1 MEGKDMDEANLNAAW
16 RVQAEA
22 IDLQSYTYE
31 LPDQR
36 IAKYPMPVRDESKLM
51 VYRDGEI
58 THLQFTDVVSQL
70 PENTLLV
77 FNDTKVIP
85 ARAHFRKETGAVIE
99 LLLLHPELPTR
110 VINDAMLVKHSCVW
124 ECMIGNKKRWKAG
137 DTLRNDILVNRLP
150 VTLQVSYHDY
160 EQNLIRLSWDADI
173 TFLDLVKAL
182 GEIPLPPYL
191 NRDTEELDSQ
201 TYQTVY
207 AHHDGA
213 VAAPTAGL
221 HFTPRV
227 FDALHKKGIRN
238 SFLTLHVGAGTF
250 QPIKV
255 EKVTEH
261 RMHSEQVVFTR
272 VLIEDLL
279 RSVDY
284 ILPVGTTSL
293 RSLESLYWFG
303 VKLFKKETTAFNIE
317 KLYPYPWKEE
327 ELPSARQSL
336 QAIAGQMDQAGL
348 SEIVGETEIFIFPGY
363 RFRLC
368 RGIITNY
375 HQPGSTLILLVAAF
389 LGNDWKKVYSEAL
402 ANDYRFL
409 SYGDSSLLW
418 LNGSAS

>member
-1 MEGKDMDEANLNAAW
+1 MEEAGNASW
-16 RVQAEA
+16 REQAEA
-22 IDLQSYTYE
+22 INLESYTYE
-31 LPDQR
+31 LPDDR
-36 IAKYPMPVRDESKLM
+36 IAKYPKEIRDQSKLM
-51 VYRDGEI
+51 VYRNGDLS
-58 THLQFTDVVSQL
+58 HLRFTDLPAQL
-70 PENTLLV
+70 PANTLLV

-99 LLLLHPELPTR
+99 VLLLHPELPTR
-110 VINDAMLVKHSCVW
+110 VINDAMLVRHSCVW

-137 DTLRNDILVNRLP
+137 DTLTNLIGVNGVP

-160 EQNLIRLSWDADI
+160 ERNLVRLSWDADV
-173 TFLDLVKAL
+173 TFLELVKAL

-191 NRDTEELDSQ
+191 NRDTEEPDKE

-227 FDALHKKGIRN
+227 FEELEKKGIRR

-272 VLIEDLL
+272 ALVQDLL
-279 RSVDY
+279 HSVEH
-284 ILPVGTTSL
+284 IVPVGTTSL
-293 RSLESLYWFG
+293 RSLESLYWYG
-303 VKLFKKETTAFNIE
+303 VKLFKKETTDFNIG

-327 ELPSARQSL
+327 DLPSAAESL
-336 QAIAGQMDQAGL
+336 QAIADHMDASGVQ
-348 SEIVGETEIFIFPGY
+348 EVVGETEIFIFPGY

-389 LGNDWKKVYSEAL
+389 VGHDWKKIYSEAL

-418 LNGSAS
+418 RNGID

>member
-1 MEGKDMDEANLNAAW
+1 MGGNIAEENALW
-16 RVQAEA
+16 RKEAEA
-22 IDLQSYTYE
+22 IDLESYTYD
-31 LPDQR
+31 LPDDR
-36 IAKYPMPVRDESKLM
+36 IAKYPMEVRDQSKLM
-51 VYRDGEI
+51 VYKNGEI
-58 THLQFTDVVSQL
+58 SHLRFTDITSQL
-70 PENTLLV
+70 PADTLLV

-124 ECMIGNKKRWKAG
+124 ECMIGNKKRWKVA
-137 DTLRNDILVNRLP
+137 DTLSNVIQVSG
-150 VTLQVSYHDY
+150 VEVYLQVSYHDY
-160 EQNLIRLSWDADI
+160 ERNLVRLAWDADV

-191 NRDTEELDSQ
+191 NRNTEEPDKE

-227 FDALHKKGIRN
+227 FDALAQKGIRK

-272 VLIEDLL
+272 ELIQNLL
-279 RSVDY
+279 QSVGH
-284 ILPVGTTSL
+284 IVPVGTTSL
-293 RSLESLYWFG
+293 RSLESLYWYG
-303 VKLFKKETTAFNIE
+303 VKLFKKETADFNIE
-317 KLYPYPWKEE
+317 KLYPYPWNEA
-327 ELPSARQSL
+327 ELPSAAQSL
-336 QAIAGQMDQAGL
+336 QVISDYMDASGL
-348 SEIVGETEIFIFPGY
+348 HEIVGETEIFIFPGY

-389 LGNDWKKVYSEAL
+389 VGKDWKAIYSEAL
-402 ANDYRFL
+402 ARDYRFL

-418 LNGSAS
+418 LIGDAS

>member
-1 MEGKDMDEANLNAAW
+1 MEGKIAAEESRDALW
-16 RVQAEA
+16 RREAEA
-22 IDLQSYTYE
+22 IDLGSYTYD
-31 LPDQR
+31 LPDDR
-36 IAKYPMPVRDESKLM
+36 IAKYPMEVRDQSKLM
-51 VYRDGEI
+51 VYKGGEI
-58 THLQFTDVVSQL
+58 SHLQFSDITSQL
-70 PENTLLV
+70 PADTLLV

-137 DTLRNDILVNRLP
+137 DTLSNTIQVGGAEVHLK
-150 VTLQVSYHDY
+150 VSYHDY
-160 EQNLIRLSWDADI
+160 EHNLVRLTWDADV

-191 NRDTEELDSQ
+191 NRHTEEPDKE

-221 HFTPRV
+221 HFTDRV
-227 FDALHKKGIRN
+227 FDALAQKGIRK

-261 RMHSEQVVFTR
+261 RMHSEQVVFTKSL
-272 VLIEDLL
+272 VNDLL
-279 RSVDY
+279 QSVDH
-284 ILPVGTTSL
+284 IVPVGTTSL
-293 RSLESLYWFG
+293 RSLESLYWYG

-317 KLYPYPWKEE
+317 KLYPYPWNES
-327 ELPSARQSL
+327 ELPSARRSL
-336 QAIAGQMDQAGL
+336 QAIADYMDEAQL
-348 SEIVGETEIFIFPGY
+348 EEVVGETEIFIFPGY

-389 LGNDWKKVYSEAL
+389 VGKDWKTIYSEAL

-418 LNGSAS
+418 LIDDTP

>member
-1 MEGKDMDEANLNAAW
+1 MEGNIATEGNDRALW
-16 RVQAEA
+16 RREAEA
-22 IDLQSYTYE
+22 IDLESYTYD
-31 LPDQR
+31 LPDDR
-36 IAKYPMPVRDESKLM
+36 IAKYPMEVRDQSKLM
-51 VYRDGEI
+51 VYKGGEI
-58 THLQFTDVVSQL
+58 NHLRFTDITSQL
-70 PENTLLV
+70 PADTLLV

-124 ECMIGNKKRWKAG
+124 ECMIGNKKRWKAA
-137 DTLRNDILVNRLP
+137 DTLSNVIQVNRED
-150 VTLQVSYHDY
+150 VHLQVSYHDY
-160 EQNLIRLSWDADI
+160 ERNLVKLAWDADV

-191 NRDTEELDSQ
+191 NRDTEEPDKE

-227 FDALHKKGIRN
+227 FDALAQKGIRK

-272 VLIEDLL
+272 NLIDNLL
-279 RSVDY
+279 QSVDH
-284 ILPVGTTSL
+284 IVPVGTTSL
-293 RSLESLYWFG
+293 RSLESLYWYG
-303 VKLFKKETTAFNIE
+303 VKLFKKETTDFNIE

-327 ELPSARQSL
+327 ELPSAAQAL
-336 QAIAGQMDQAGL
+336 QAIADYMDASELQ
-348 SEIVGETEIFIFPGY
+348 EIVGETEIFIFPGY

-389 LGNDWKKVYSEAL
+389 VGKDWKTIYSEAL

-418 LNGSAS
+418 LIDEAS

>member
-1 MEGKDMDEANLNAAW
+1 
-16 RVQAEA
+16 
-22 IDLQSYTYE
+22 
-31 LPDQR
+31 
-36 IAKYPMPVRDESKLM
+36 
-51 VYRDGEI
+51 
-58 THLQFTDVVSQL
+58 
-70 PENTLLV
+70 
-77 FNDTKVIP
+77 
-85 ARAHFRKETGAVIE
+85 
-99 LLLLHPELPTR
+99 
-110 VINDAMLVKHSCVW
+110 
-124 ECMIGNKKRWKAG
+124 MIGNKKRWKAG
-137 DTLRNDILVNRLP
+137 DALSNVVQVNGTE
-150 VTLQVSYHDY
+150 VHLQVSHHDY
-160 EQNLIRLSWDADI
+160 EHNLVRLTWDADV
-173 TFLDLVKAL
+173 TFLELVKAL

-191 NRDTEELDSQ
+191 NRDTEEPDKE

-221 HFTPRV
+221 HFTPGV
-227 FDALHKKGIRN
+227 FDALAQKGIRK

-272 VLIEDLL
+272 ALIRELL
-279 RSVDY
+279 QSVDR
-284 ILPVGTTSL
+284 IVPVGTTSL
-293 RSLESLYWFG
+293 RSLESLYWYG
-303 VKLFKKETTAFNIE
+303 VKLSRKETTNFNIE

-327 ELPSARQSL
+327 ELPSAQEAL
-336 QAIAGQMDQAGL
+336 QAIADYMDAAGL
-348 SEIVGETEIFIFPGY
+348 EEIVGETEIFIFPGY

-389 LGNDWKKVYSEAL
+389 VGNDWKKIYSEAL

-418 LNGSAS
+418 LNGDGA

>member
-1 MEGKDMDEANLNAAW
+1 MEGKIAAEGSDNALW
-16 RVQAEA
+16 RKEAEA
-22 IDLQSYTYE
+22 IDLESYTYD
-31 LPDQR
+31 LPDDR
-36 IAKYPMPVRDESKLM
+36 IAKYPMEVRDQSKLM
-51 VYRDGEI
+51 VYKGGEI
-58 THLQFTDVVSQL
+58 NHLRFTDITSQL
-70 PENTLLV
+70 PADTLLV

-137 DTLRNDILVNRLP
+137 DALSNVIQVNGLELH
-150 VTLQVSYHDY
+150 LQVSYHDY
-160 EQNLIRLSWDADI
+160 ERNLVKLTWDADA

-191 NRDTEELDSQ
+191 NRDTEEPDKE

-227 FDALHKKGIRN
+227 FEALAEKGIRK

-272 VLIEDLL
+272 ALIDNLL
-279 RSVDY
+279 QSVNH
-284 ILPVGTTSL
+284 IVPVGTTSL
-293 RSLESLYWFG
+293 RSLESLYWYG
-303 VKLFKKETTAFNIE
+303 VKLFKGETTDFHIE
-317 KLYPYPWKEE
+317 KLYPYPWKEA
-327 ELPSARQSL
+327 ELPSATQSL
-336 QAIAGQMDQAGL
+336 QAIADYMHASGFQ
-348 SEIVGETEIFIFPGY
+348 EIVGETEIFIFPGY

-389 LGNDWKKVYSEAL
+389 VGNDWKMIYSEAL
-402 ANDYRFL
+402 AKEYRFL

-418 LNGSAS
+418 LIDEAS

>member
-1 MEGKDMDEANLNAAW
+1 MEGKKEVEESQDALW
-16 RVQAEA
+16 RREAEA
-22 IDLQSYTYE
+22 IDLESFTYN
-31 LPDQR
+31 LPDDR
-36 IAKYPMPVRDESKLM
+36 IAKYPMEVRDQSKLM
-51 VYRDGEI
+51 VYKNGEI
-58 THLQFTDVVSQL
+58 SHLQFTDITSQL
-70 PENTLLV
+70 PADTLLV

-110 VINDAMLVKHSCVW
+110 VINDAMLVQHSCVW

-137 DTLRNDILVNRLP
+137 DALSNIIPVNGQE
-150 VTLQVSYHDY
+150 VHLQVSYHDY
-160 EQNLIRLSWDADI
+160 ERNLVKLTWDADV

-191 NRDTEELDSQ
+191 NRDTEEPDKE

-227 FDALHKKGIRN
+227 FDALEQKGIRKA
-238 SFLTLHVGAGTF
+238 FLTLHVGAGTF

-272 VLIEDLL
+272 ELIRNLL
-279 RSVDY
+279 QSVDH
-284 ILPVGTTSL
+284 IVPVGTTSL
-293 RSLESLYWFG
+293 RSLESLYWYG
-303 VKLFKKETTAFNIE
+303 VKLFKKEATEFNIE
-317 KLYPYPWKEE
+317 KLYPYPWKEA
-327 ELPSARQSL
+327 ELPSATQSL
-336 QAIAGQMDQAGL
+336 QAIADYMDASALQ
-348 SEIVGETEIFIFPGY
+348 EIVGETEIFIFPGY

-389 LGNDWKKVYSEAL
+389 VGKDWKTIYSEAL

-418 LNGSAS
+418 LIDNAS